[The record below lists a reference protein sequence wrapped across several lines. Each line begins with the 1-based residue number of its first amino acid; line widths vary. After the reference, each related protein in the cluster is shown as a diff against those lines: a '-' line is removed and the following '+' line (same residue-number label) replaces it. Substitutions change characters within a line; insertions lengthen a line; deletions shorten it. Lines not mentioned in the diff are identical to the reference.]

1 MNTLVETHRPA
12 APAAKHV
19 AAETFLLPA
28 TNVVETREAYVI
40 EAEMPGVN
48 REGLEITLEA
58 NTLTL
63 TGRRD
68 LAPPKAT
75 ALYVESKPAHFRR
88 VFEVEPVIDASKITA
103 HLEQGLLKVHL
114 PKAERVKPR
123 KITVSD

>member
-1 MNTLVETHRPA
+1 MNTLLKKET
-12 APAAKHV
+12 APAPAKRV
-19 AAETFLLPA
+19 IEETFLLP
-28 TNVVETREAYVI
+28 VVNIVDTHEGYAI
-40 EAEMPGVN
+40 EAEMPGVP

-68 LAPPKAT
+68 LTPPKAN

-88 VFEVEPVIDASKITA
+88 VFELDPTIDTGKVTA
-103 HLEQGLLKVHL
+103 HLEQGLLKVLL

-123 KITVSD
+123 TITVTD

>member
-1 MNTLVETHRPA
+1 MNTLVETHRSPA
-12 APAAKHV
+12 KQATAD
-19 AAETFLLPA
+19 TFLLPA
-28 TNVVETREAYVI
+28 SNVIETREAYVI

-48 REGLEITLEA
+48 RDGLEITVEG

-68 LAPPKAT
+68 LTPPKAT

-88 VFEVEPVIDASKITA
+88 IFEVEPVINASKITA

-114 PKAERVKPR
+114 PKTDRVKPR
-123 KITVSD
+123 KITIAD

>member
-1 MNTLVETHRPA
+1 MNTLVETHRSPA
-12 APAAKHV
+12 KQATAD
-19 AAETFLLPA
+19 TFLLPA
-28 TNVVETREAYVI
+28 SNVIETREAYVI

-48 REGLEITLEA
+48 RDGLEITLEG

-68 LAPPKAT
+68 LTPPKAT

-88 VFEVEPVIDASKITA
+88 IFEVEPVINASKITA

-114 PKAERVKPR
+114 PKTDRVKPR
-123 KITVSD
+123 KITIAD